1 MPNETTNRI
10 QNARERWRERY
21 VRLRQNDIVKRERIV
36 KIVRNLFKRQ
46 GANQT
51 TISHITAQSNIKK
64 SAFYRYFRNRE
75 ELMQAMVE
83 REVIILHGKIQLV
96 IDENDKAGK
105 QLYNYLIAR
114 VYALKDLFLY
124 YGKPENA
131 LGDNKAFLQS
141 IQQVLSETDME
152 YIQDLL
158 EDGVQRGEFDVEDVR
173 LAAEIISGML
183 HLLENSFLDAEQSD
197 ILDKKVDMSIGWLIK
212 GITK

>member
-1 MPNETTNRI
+1 
-10 QNARERWRERY
+10 
-21 VRLRQNDIVKRERIV
+21 
-36 KIVRNLFKRQ
+36 
-46 GANQT
+46 
-51 TISHITAQSNIKK
+51 
-64 SAFYRYFRNRE
+64 
-75 ELMQAMVE
+75 MQAMVE

-96 IDENDKAGK
+96 IDENDKVGK